1 MESSTEAVLDLR
13 LLILDTWLESQ
24 EGHVPS
30 SYSILDILYILY
42 SERIWSP
49 AKPDNS
55 DEFILSKGHASL
67 GLYAVLSKFGFF
79 TPEKLAGFGNHNSFL
94 GGHPDRNKCPGVF
107 ASTGS
112 LGHGLPI
119 AVGNCIANTISGKPT
134 RTFVLVGDG
143 ELNEGTNWE
152 SLMIAN
158 QFNVTNLTVIV
169 DFNHSTKNAVE
180 VNNLENKLEAFGL
193 KTIQVNGH
201 SHTEIV
207 QAINGNPKTANA
219 IIAHTVKGKGIKD
232 LEDNPTWHHAA
243 LSQKDYREFRAQLK

>member
-94 GGHPDRNKCPGVF
+94 GGHPDRNK
-107 ASTGS
+107 
-112 LGHGLPI
+112 
-119 AVGNCIANTISGKPT
+119 
-134 RTFVLVGDG
+134 
-143 ELNEGTNWE
+143 
-152 SLMIAN
+152 
-158 QFNVTNLTVIV
+158 
-169 DFNHSTKNAVE
+169 
-180 VNNLENKLEAFGL
+180 
-193 KTIQVNGH
+193 
-201 SHTEIV
+201 
-207 QAINGNPKTANA
+207 
-219 IIAHTVKGKGIKD
+219 
-232 LEDNPTWHHAA
+232 
-243 LSQKDYREFRAQLK
+243 